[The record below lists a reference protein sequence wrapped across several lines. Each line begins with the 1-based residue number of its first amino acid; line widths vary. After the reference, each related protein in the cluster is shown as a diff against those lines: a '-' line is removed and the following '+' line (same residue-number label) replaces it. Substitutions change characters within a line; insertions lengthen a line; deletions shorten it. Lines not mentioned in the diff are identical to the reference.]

1 MSVAVT
7 TMRVDEVFKALASV
21 HRREILRI
29 LGESTPGSG
38 KNCCAPDEVCAC
50 KLTDR
55 LGLAASTVS
64 HHMSVLRKAG
74 LVDGRKDGLWTY
86 YTLRREVLDEAAE
99 ELQAPLGR
107 SYRDAGRHW
116 SRARTLSPNSSKL
129 FDVNDAQGGTNGH
142 QGTRIGMRDLAR
154 SSRVWRRRP

>member
-1 MSVAVT
+1 MTSGRSDVSASMT
-7 TMRVDEVFKALASV
+7 TTRVDAVFKALASV

-29 LGESTPGSG
+29 LGESTPEPG
-38 KNCCAPDEVCAC
+38 KSCCAADEVCAC

-99 ELQAPLGR
+99 EL
-107 SYRDAGRHW
+107 
-116 SRARTLSPNSSKL
+116 
-129 FDVNDAQGGTNGH
+129 
-142 QGTRIGMRDLAR
+142 
-154 SSRVWRRRP
+154 RRL